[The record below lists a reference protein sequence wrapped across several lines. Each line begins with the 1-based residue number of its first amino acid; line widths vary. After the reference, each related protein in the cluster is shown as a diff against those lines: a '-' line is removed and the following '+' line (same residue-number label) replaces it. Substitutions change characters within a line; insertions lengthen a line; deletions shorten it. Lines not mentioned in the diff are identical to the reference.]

1 MKKSV
6 LFITQNLPVPQD
18 RRVWMEARTLKQ
30 RGFLVSIISPG
41 NPEQKKFEQINN
53 IFVYRYARP
62 PKTSGY
68 LSYLWEYAYSFLA
81 TLYLAVKVYRK
92 HGFSVLHV
100 ANPPD
105 IFFILGLIFKLA
117 GVKFV
122 YDQHDLMPEMLLCKF
137 QKNIQNY
144 LYRLLLLSER
154 LSYAVADSGNRMD

>member
-6 LFITQNLPVPQD
+6 LFIVQNLPVPQD
-18 RRVWMEARTLKQ
+18 RRVWMEAKTLKQ

-41 NPEQKKFEQINN
+41 NPEQKKFERLDN
-53 IFVYRYARP
+53 IFVYRYAKP

-68 LSYLWEYAYSFLA
+68 LSYCWEYTYSFLA
-81 TLYLAVKVYRK
+81 TLYLTVKIYRK
-92 HGFSVLHV
+92 HGFAVLHV

-117 GVKFV
+117 GVKFI

-137 QKNIQNY
+137 NKNKTSY
-144 LYRLLLLSER
+144 L
-154 LSYAVADSGNRMD
+154 